1 MKRQIQMRKKIL
13 IVGANGMLGSSLLRY
28 FSSIGGYEV
37 IGTTR
42 NIVVAEQLEQKLNVK
57 IIDNVDAT
65 DFKRLESVVEE
76 HKPNIVLN
84 CVGIIKQLD
93 AAKNNILSIEI
104 NSLLPH
110 KLAQLCSV
118 HNAKLIHFST
128 DCIFKGTKG
137 NYVEDDESD
146 AIDLYGKSKFLGE
159 VGYDG
164 HLTLRTSIIGHELE
178 SNHSLVDW
186 FLSQKNSVTGFTN
199 AIFSGLPTCYMA
211 EVIHKYVLPNNL
223 SGLFHL
229 SVDPISKY
237 DLLNIINKV
246 YGKNIDIKP
255 ADDFRI
261 DRSLNSTL
269 FRNKTNFAPE
279 SWTKL
284 IEKMNDEYN
293 KYF

>member
-1 MKRQIQMRKKIL
+1 MRKKIL

-28 FSSIGGYEV
+28 FSSIGDYEV
-37 IGTTR
+37 LGTTR
-42 NIVVAEQLEQKLNVK
+42 SMVVAKQFEQKHNVK
-57 IIDNVDAT
+57 IIDNVDVI
-65 DFKRLESVVEE
+65 DFKRLETVVVE
-76 HKPNIVLN
+76 HKPNIVFN

-110 KLAQLCSV
+110 KLAQLCSA
-118 HNAKLIHFST
+118 HSAKLIHFST

-159 VGYDG
+159 VEYNG
-164 HLTLRTSIIGHELE
+164 HLTLRTSIIGHELG

-186 FLSQKNSVTGFTN
+186 FLSQKKSVKGFTN

-223 SGLFHL
+223 AGLFHL
-229 SVDPISKY
+229 SVEPISKY
-237 DLLNIINKV
+237 DLLNIIKIV
-246 YGKNIDIKP
+246 YGVSTDIEPTNEFK
-255 ADDFRI
+255 I

-269 FRNKTNFAPE
+269 FRNKTNFVPE
-279 SWTKL
+279 SWDKL
-284 IEKMNDEYN
+284 IEKMKDEYN

>member
-1 MKRQIQMRKKIL
+1 MRKKIL

-28 FSSIGGYEV
+28 FSSIEDYEV
-37 IGTTR
+37 VGTTR
-42 NIVVAEQLEQKLNVK
+42 SIVVAKQLEQKLNVK
-57 IIDNVDAT
+57 IIDSVDVT
-65 DFKRLESVVEE
+65 DFERLESVVVE
-76 HKPNIVLN
+76 HKTNIVFN

-110 KLAQLCSV
+110 KLAQLCSA
-118 HNAKLIHFST
+118 HSAKLIHFST

-146 AIDLYGKSKFLGE
+146 ALDLYGKSKFLGE
-159 VGYDG
+159 VGYNG
-164 HLTLRTSIIGHELE
+164 HLTLRTSIIGHELGT
-178 SNHSLVDW
+178 NHSLVDW
-186 FLSQKNSVTGFTN
+186 FLSQKKSVSGFTN

-211 EVIHKYVLPNNL
+211 EVIHKHVLPNNL

-229 SVDPISKY
+229 SVEPISKY
-237 DLLNIINKV
+237 DLLNIIKKI
-246 YGKNIDIKP
+246 YGVNIDIKP
-255 ADDFRI
+255 ADEFRI

-269 FRNKTNFAPE
+269 FRNKTNFVPE

-284 IEKMNDEYN
+284 IEKMNDEYK

>member
-1 MKRQIQMRKKIL
+1 MRKKIL

-37 IGTTR
+37 LGTTR
-42 NIVVAEQLEQKLNVK
+42 NIVVAAQLEQKLNVK

-65 DFKRLESVVEE
+65 DFKRLESVVAE
-76 HKPNIVLN
+76 HKPSIVLN

-110 KLAQLCSV
+110 KLAQLCSS

-164 HLTLRTSIIGHELE
+164 HLTLRTSIIGHELG

-186 FLSQKNSVTGFTN
+186 FLSQQNSVTGFTN

-211 EVIHKYVLPNNL
+211 EVIHEYVLPNKL

-237 DLLNIINKV
+237 DLLNIIKKV

-255 ADDFRI
+255 TDDFRI
-261 DRSLNSTL
+261 DRSLNSAL

>member
-1 MKRQIQMRKKIL
+1 MRKKIL

-42 NIVVAEQLEQKLNVK
+42 NIVVAEQLERKLNVK

-110 KLAQLCSV
+110 KLAQLCSA

-164 HLTLRTSIIGHELE
+164 HLTLRTSIIGHELG

-237 DLLNIINKV
+237 DLLNIIKKV

-255 ADDFRI
+255 TDDFRI

-269 FRNKTNFAPE
+269 FRNKTIFAPE

>member
-1 MKRQIQMRKKIL
+1 MRKKIL

-37 IGTTR
+37 LGTTR

-237 DLLNIINKV
+237 DLLNIIKKV

-269 FRNKTNFAPE
+269 FRNKTNFSPE

>member
-1 MKRQIQMRKKIL
+1 MRKKIL

-37 IGTTR
+37 LGTTR

-137 NYVEDDESD
+137 NYVEYDESD

-237 DLLNIINKV
+237 DLLNIIKKV